1 MDTSHAYNGAMHNT
15 TEYSPYMNI
24 DVQAPPDDFG
34 SSEGL
39 CGNWNGDNSDD
50 FIGGDGIQ
58 YQSSSVANF
67 SKSWM
72 FVSFL
77 FMLFFCG
84 NQERAVTRFT
94 FFSHILL

>member
-1 MDTSHAYNGAMHNT
+1 MDTSHAYNGAKYNT

-50 FIGGDGIQ
+50 SLEETGFNTNHRPLQTSLKVGC
-58 YQSSSVANF
+58 
-67 SKSWM
+67 
-72 FVSFL
+72 SF
-77 FMLFFCG
+77 
-84 NQERAVTRFT
+84 R
-94 FFSHILL
+94 FFSCCFSLEIKRGL